1 MIVVTDLMNKEQELL
16 NALCHKNQI
25 CFISANTFGLATR
38 VFCDFGDTFT
48 VSDIDD
54 SEPGT
59 VLVGDISRVRASHNA
74 SHTGQGG
81 TRDHQR

>member
-1 MIVVTDLMNKEQELL
+1 MVVATNLMNKDQETL
-16 NALCHKNQI
+16 NTICHKNNI

-38 VFCDFGDTFT
+38 IFCDFGDSFT

-59 VLVGDISRVRASHNA
+59 VLVGDISNVLS
-74 SHTGQGG
+74 SSIL
-81 TRDHQR
+81 

>member
-16 NALCHKNQI
+16 NSICHKNQI

-59 VLVGDISRVRASHNA
+59 VLVGDISRVRASNNA
-74 SHTGQGG
+74 SHTG
-81 TRDHQR
+81 

>member
-1 MIVVTDLMNKEQELL
+1 MVVVTNLMNKDQELL
-16 NALCHKNQI
+16 NAICHKNHI

-38 VFCDFGDTFT
+38 IFCDFGDSFT

-59 VLVGDISRVRASHNA
+59 VLVGDISNVSPPIMFLC
-74 SHTGQGG
+74 TGQGG
-81 TRDHQR
+81 SGDD